1 MRTWLRRFGI
11 LAAML
16 VGAAAFYYCGKAYLW
31 QVPEP
36 GVIHGVGIIEAQEVN
51 VSSRIG
57 GRIAVLTLNEGDLV
71 ETGQPVC
78 HIEDV
83 DIRNQLAKA
92 GAELANAAAELNDA
106 ERTRRRNQGLFAES
120 VISVQAY
127 DDAVT
132 RVEKDR
138 AAVQAAKA
146 NLEYYKDQ
154 LADTVVRS
162 PISGVVVSKN
172 LQVGEWVNPGTP
184 ILTVDDLSTIWARVD
199 LEETQLGF
207 IQVGSP
213 AQVMLSIQ
221 PPTVIRGQV
230 MAVGQE
236 GQFATETDV
245 RRGRQDIRTFYV
257 KVRLLQAGGVAKPG
271 MTAEVTFRRVDAN
284 QPSSYSSQRTH

>member
-11 LAAML
+11 LDAVL
-16 VGAAAFYYCGKAYLW
+16 VGAAAFYYFGKAYLW

-57 GRIAVLTLNEGDLV
+57 GRIAVLTLNEGDMV

-78 HIEDV
+78 HIEDI

-138 AAVQAAKA
+138 AAVQAAQA

-162 PISGVVVSKN
+162 PISGIVVSKN